1 MGQRRIV
8 WSNRAS
14 TEPLSAIAVNLKNII
29 MHDPHFQVKMNLRI
43 DWSDLDFLGHVN
55 NIVYFRYTQTA
66 RINYLEKLGFTELS
80 HVMSPGP
87 ILASTKCD
95 FRLPLFYPGNVI
107 IESRVSFIKTTS
119 FGLDHRMWND
129 NHVLVA
135 EAHDVL
141 VLYDYATKKK
151 VELSGEIRKKIE
163 ALENRIF

>member
-1 MGQRRIV
+1 M
-8 WSNRAS
+8 NN
-14 TEPLSAIAVNLKNII
+14 PPF
-29 MHDPHFQVKMNLRI
+29 HVKMNLRI

-95 FRLPLFYPGNVI
+95 FRLPLFYPGNI
-107 IESRVSFIKTTS
+107 LIESRVDFIKTTS
-119 FGLDHRMWND
+119 FGLDHRIWND
-129 NHVLVA
+129 HNELVA

-141 VLYDYATKKK
+141 VWYDYATKMK
-151 VELSGEIRKKIE
+151 VKLSDEIRRRIE
-163 ALENRIF
+163 SLEGRTYGHNNLI